1 MRWQPRLSSSIPETR
16 TSRPLTLASCTLSS
30 ERRASSRRKLS
41 RRAMAQPCAVM
52 CSASFHARVQP
63 LLAADVGFGLGGE
76 HTAFAERELLVRH
89 QAPGS
94 GTFRC
99 QLADARAL
107 FRIEVDTHVFLIA
120 GHGGQR
126 LLARVS
132 SCVGCRVSSQR
143 ITARHLLHQLQ
154 QFLATRLFV
163 LGTKALE

>member
-1 MRWQPRLSSSIPETR
+1 MHESSRCWQPMSASAWAVSTR
-16 TSRPLTLASCTLSS
+16 HSP
-30 ERRASSRRKLS
+30 
-41 RRAMAQPCAVM
+41 
-52 CSASFHARVQP
+52 SASFSS
-63 LLAADVGFGLGGE
+63 
-76 HTAFAERELLVRH
+76 LLVRH

-126 LLARVS
+126 LLGQGQQLRGMQGQFA
-132 SCVGCRVSSQR
+132 
-143 ITARHLLHQLQ
+143 TDHLARHLLHQLQ